1 MRRIEY
7 LALRQCMFYYSYRGR
22 IRKSFG
28 TLHFRKSQHLHF
40 NISAKSTF
48 IKITYFNK
56 FFLPANEG
64 FREISD
70 WKFNLFSP
78 AWVTRWLV
86 QDPEFGSLGS
96 VWPIHLPPAVI
107 TQPDQS
113 RLQKSRPH
121 QKWLNTELQLGE
133 APAYF
138 FWMLPK
144 QWFNSSLA
152 HCRTMLLW
160 YLGCEIW
167 HTLGTSYMGV

>member
-113 RLQKSRPH
+113 RLQKSDRI
-121 QKWLNTELQLGE
+121 KNGWILNCNWGKPQPNFSGCCL
-133 APAYF
+133 
-138 FWMLPK
+138 
-144 QWFNSSLA
+144 NSDS
-152 HCRTMLLW
+152 TPP
-160 YLGCEIW
+160 
-167 HTLGTSYMGV
+167 